1 MKNRIM
7 ITGVKPADYLSGFFR
22 DNEAILTAEERAA
35 ALVKGWDIAGV
46 EGGSDEIYHYRIPAN
61 LAPDDIGKWSFKAVE
76 IDCSGASGRT
86 WGNGQKGPM
95 DADVTFNA
103 VEIKQIDLA
112 ALSADAERRAQQA
125 QTQSDAYKLQR
136 AALTALE
143 TKVKERL
150 AKVQAAEGGKS
161 SK

>member
-7 ITGVKPADYLSGFFR
+7 ITGVKPADYLTGFFR
-22 DNEAILTAEERAA
+22 DNEAVLTAEERAA

-61 LAPDDIGKWSFKAVE
+61 LAPDDVGKWTFKAVE
-76 IDCSGASGRT
+76 IDCTGASGRT

-103 VEIKQIDLA
+103 VEIKPIDLA
-112 ALSADAERRAQQA
+112 ALSADAERRVQQA
-125 QTQSDAYKLQR
+125 HTQSEAFKQQR

-143 TKVKERL
+143 AKVKERL
-150 AKVQAAEGGKS
+150 AKAQAGETGKA